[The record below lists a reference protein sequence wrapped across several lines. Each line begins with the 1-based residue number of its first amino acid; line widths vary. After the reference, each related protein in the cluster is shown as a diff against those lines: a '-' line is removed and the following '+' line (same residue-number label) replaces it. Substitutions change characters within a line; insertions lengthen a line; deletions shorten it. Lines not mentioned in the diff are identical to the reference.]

1 MTSRSD
7 LRPGETAIA
16 LPAETQAG
24 IFFIG
29 RIRTPW
35 PDRLA
40 CPRQGQP
47 DGPECRI
54 EVAAPWDAALEG
66 IEAFAR
72 IEVLY
77 WLHESRRDILRQS
90 PKNDGATRGAFAL
103 RSPVRPNPIATQ
115 LVALVRRE
123 GNVLVVRGLDCIDG
137 TPLVDLKPDSCA
149 YTPLAPAKDGAGEVA
164 AAPAP
169 APASAPA
176 PAGIAR
182 GHGGFGCASCW
193 PDDADAAWKAR
204 QGHDYEQY
212 IVDDS
217 HFIVRTMACSACGQR
232 FLSVMTETIDW
243 DDGDDPQHWITI
255 PVTDAEA
262 GAIVAAGERGLAASV
277 DAIDRTRRSLVH
289 DAPKGAPA
297 TTRWSSGIWIA
308 RHD

>member
-40 CPRQGQP
+40 CPRQGRL

-54 EVAAPWDAALEG
+54 EVAAPWDAALDG
-66 IEAFAR
+66 IEAFER

-90 PKNDGATRGAFAL
+90 PKTDGTTRGAFAL

-149 YTPLAPAKDGAGEVA
+149 YTPLAPAKAGAGE
-164 AAPAP
+164 
-169 APASAPA
+169 
-176 PAGIAR
+176 G
-182 GHGGFGCASCW
+182 
-193 PDDADAAWKAR
+193 
-204 QGHDYEQY
+204 
-212 IVDDS
+212 
-217 HFIVRTMACSACGQR
+217 
-232 FLSVMTETIDW
+232 
-243 DDGDDPQHWITI
+243 
-255 PVTDAEA
+255 
-262 GAIVAAGERGLAASV
+262 
-277 DAIDRTRRSLVH
+277 
-289 DAPKGAPA
+289 
-297 TTRWSSGIWIA
+297 
-308 RHD
+308 

>member
-40 CPRQGQP
+40 CPRQGRL

-66 IEAFAR
+66 IEAFAQ

-90 PKNDGATRGAFAL
+90 PKTDGTTRGAFAL

-149 YTPLAPAKDGAGEVA
+149 YTPLAPAKAGAGE
-164 AAPAP
+164 
-169 APASAPA
+169 
-176 PAGIAR
+176 G
-182 GHGGFGCASCW
+182 
-193 PDDADAAWKAR
+193 
-204 QGHDYEQY
+204 
-212 IVDDS
+212 
-217 HFIVRTMACSACGQR
+217 
-232 FLSVMTETIDW
+232 
-243 DDGDDPQHWITI
+243 
-255 PVTDAEA
+255 
-262 GAIVAAGERGLAASV
+262 
-277 DAIDRTRRSLVH
+277 
-289 DAPKGAPA
+289 
-297 TTRWSSGIWIA
+297 
-308 RHD
+308 